1 MEGKEA
7 GRMEHVSVKKVGKVG
22 KVGLHLPVVTD
33 DFSKQRTNHFD
44 APA

>member
-1 MEGKEA
+1 MVH
-7 GRMEHVSVKKVGKVG
+7 MSVKKVGKVG

-33 DFSKQRTNHFD
+33 DFSKQRTDHFD